1 MSNRRSLT
9 AANAYA
15 TSRPMSK
22 LFLTIALGSIAVG
35 AVGWALPDLIAQ
47 ASDSVALS
55 GVISSQQEGLME
67 GVVVSARRDGANFT
81 VSVVSDAKGKYSFP
95 RTHLEPGK
103 YALTIRAVGY
113 DLNGPGSVTI
123 AEGKTS
129 NADLKLEKTKDLAS
143 QLSSLEWAMSVPGTP
158 EQKDKVIYQTVS
170 CAYCHAWERVVKS
183 NHTADEF
190 VDLITRMQKYY
201 TDGSAVSRDNRGRG
215 QIGPPDQV
223 AAAEQNPKWGRE
235 PFGVPKKE
243 LAEYLTTVN
252 LSGGKT
258 TWPYELK
265 TLPRPKGKATRVII
279 TQYDMPRPD
288 TVAHDLDLDSAGTVW
303 YTDESRM
310 IFGKMNPKTGVFTE
324 YALPPVPPGDLP
336 GARDIQV
343 DRDDNIWFPRRI
355 ANAAVVVTK
364 YNPKTEE
371 VSTIEGAG
379 TQFMALGPEGKIWA
393 GWTRI
398 DPKTMKVEATYG
410 WEKSPNIPPGPHRQ
424 YVDLTVVN
432 SKGNPYAPDIGG
444 SYIIGIDAMTGQA
457 KFWQVPTPRS
467 SPRRGRMDAQDRFWF
482 AEYTG
487 DKVGMFDTR
496 TEKFQEWPML
506 RKYTTPYA
514 VSAPD
519 RNGYVY
525 ATSNMSERLMRLD
538 PKTGEIVEYQIPTEF
553 DSKKIT
559 YDPTTSRLTLWM
571 VNTRTAR
578 MMKVEPLE

>member
-1 MSNRRSLT
+1 MC
-9 AANAYA
+9 
-15 TSRPMSK
+15 
-22 LFLTIALGSIAVG
+22 
-35 AVGWALPDLIAQ
+35 WAPPDLIAQ
-47 ASDSVALS
+47 ASESVALS
-55 GVISSQQEGLME
+55 GVVSSQQEGLME
-67 GVVVSARRDGANFT
+67 GVVVSARHDGANFT

-95 RTHLEPGK
+95 RTPG
-103 YALTIRAVGY
+103 ARGIRLAIRAVGY
-113 DLNGPGSVTI
+113 DLNGPASVTI
-123 AEGKTS
+123 AERKNS

-143 QLSSLEWAMSVPGTP
+143 QLSSLEWAMSVPGKTEP
-158 EQKDKVIYQTVS
+158 KDKVIYQTVS
-170 CAYCHAWERVVKS
+170 CAYCYAWERVVKS
-183 NHTADEF
+183 NYSADEF
-190 VDLITRMQKYY
+190 LDLITRMHKYY
-201 TDGSAVSRDNRGRG
+201 TDGSAVSRDKRRRG

-223 AAAEQNPKWGRE
+223 AAAEQNPIWGRE

-243 LAEYLTTVN
+243 LAEYLASVN

-265 TLPRPKGKATRVII
+265 TLPRPRGKATRVII

-310 IFGKMNPKTGVFTE
+310 CFGKMNPKTGKFTE

-355 ANAAVVVTK
+355 ANSTVVMTK

-371 VSTIEGAG
+371 LSTIEEAG

-424 YVDLTVVN
+424 YVDLTVVS

-444 SYIIGIDAMTGQA
+444 SYIIGIDAKTGEA
-457 KFWQVPTPRS
+457 KFWKVPTPRS
-467 SPRRGRMDAQDRFWF
+467 SPRRGRMDAEDRFWF
-482 AEYTG
+482 AEYPG

-496 TEKFQEWPML
+496 TETFQEWPML

-519 RNGYVY
+519 RDGYVY

-559 YDPTTSRLTLWM
+559 YDPTTSGLTLWM

-578 MMKVEPLE
+578 LMKVEPLA

>member
-1 MSNRRSLT
+1 
-9 AANAYA
+9 
-15 TSRPMSK
+15 MSK
-22 LFLTIALGSIAVG
+22 LFLAIALGSIAVG
-35 AVGWALPDLIAQ
+35 ATRWSPSELIAQ
-47 ASDSVALS
+47 TSGSVALS
-55 GVISSQQEGLME
+55 GVVSSQQEGLME

-81 VSVVSDAKGKYSFP
+81 VSVVSDAQGKYSFP
-95 RTHLEPGK
+95 RTHVEPGK
-103 YALTIRAVGY
+103 YTLTIRAVGY
-113 DLNGPGSVTI
+113 DLIGPGSVEI

-129 NADLKLEKTKDLAS
+129 SADLKLGKAKDLSA
-143 QLSSLEWAMSVPGTP
+143 QLSSLEWAMSALGTP
-158 EQKDKVIYQTVS
+158 EQKDKFVYQTVN
-170 CAYCHAWERVVKS
+170 CAYCHTWERVMRS

-190 VDLITRMQKYY
+190 VELITRMQTYY
-201 TDGSAVSRDNRGRG
+201 TDGSAVSKDKRGRG

-223 AAAEQNPKWGRE
+223 AAADQNPIWGRE
-235 PFGVPKKE
+235 PFGIPKKE
-243 LAEYLTTVN
+243 LAEYLATVN

-258 TWPYELK
+258 TWPFELK
-265 TLPRPKGKATRVII
+265 TLPRPKGKGTGIII

-288 TVAHDLDLDSAGTVW
+288 TVAHDLDLDSAGTPW

-310 IFGKMNPKTGVFTE
+310 FLGKMNPKTGTFTE
-324 YALPPVPPGDLP
+324 YSLPPVPPGDLP

-355 ANAAVVVTK
+355 ASAAIVLTRF
-364 YNPKTEE
+364 NPKTEE
-371 VSTIEGAG
+371 ISTIEGAG

-444 SYIIGIDAMTGQA
+444 SYIIGIDAMTGEA

-487 DKVGMFDTR
+487 DKIGMFDTR

-525 ATSNMSERLMRLD
+525 ATSNMSERLIRLD
-538 PKTGEIVEYQIPTEF
+538 PKTGEIVEYQMPTEF
-553 DSKKIT
+553 DSKKIA

>member
-1 MSNRRSLT
+1 
-9 AANAYA
+9 
-15 TSRPMSK
+15 MSK

-81 VSVVSDAKGKYSFP
+81 VAVVSDAKGKYSFP

>member
-1 MSNRRSLT
+1 MRVLQVG
-9 AANAYA
+9 A
-15 TSRPMSK
+15 MSK
-22 LFLTIALGSIAVG
+22 LFLTVVLGSLVAG
-35 AVGWALPDLIAQ
+35 PLLCAAPDLMAQ
-47 ASDSVALS
+47 ASDPVALR
-55 GVISSQQEGLME
+55 GVVSSQQEGLME

-81 VSVVSDAKGKYSFP
+81 VSVVSDAQGNYSFP
-95 RTHLEPGK
+95 RSHLEPGK
-103 YALTIRAVGY
+103 YTLTIRAVGY
-113 DLNGPGSVTI
+113 DLSGSGSVTI
-123 AEGKTS
+123 AEGKVS
-129 NADLKLEKTKDLAS
+129 NVDLKLEKTKDLAS
-143 QLSSLEWAMSVPGTP
+143 QLSSLEWAMSVPGTT

-170 CAYCHAWERVVKS
+170 CAYCHAWERIMKS

-201 TDGSAVSRDNRGRG
+201 TDGSAVSRDKRGRG
-215 QIGPPDQV
+215 QLGPPTQV
-223 AAAEQNPKWGRE
+223 SAADQNPIWGRG
-235 PFGVPKKE
+235 FDTGVPKKE
-243 LAEYLTTVN
+243 LAEYLATVN

-258 TWPYELK
+258 TWPFELK
-265 TLPRPKGKATRVII
+265 TLPRPKAKATRIII

-288 TVAHDLDLDSAGTVW
+288 TVAHDLDLDSAGTIW

-310 IFGKMNPKTGVFTE
+310 FFGKMNPKTGEFKE

-355 ANAAVVVTK
+355 ANAAIVLTK
-364 YNPKTEE
+364 FNPKTEE
-371 VSTIEGAG
+371 LSTIEGVG

-398 DPKTMKVEATYG
+398 DPKTMRVEAKYR

-444 SYIIGIDAMTGQA
+444 SYIIGIDAETGEA

-487 DKVGMFDTR
+487 DKIGMFDTR

-519 RNGYVY
+519 TNGYVY
-525 ATSNMSERLMRLD
+525 ATSNMTERLIRLD
-538 PKTGEIVEYQIPTEF
+538 PKTGEIIEYQMPTEF
-553 DSKKIT
+553 DSKKIAF
-559 YDPTTSRLTLWM
+559 DPTTNRTTLWM
-571 VNTRTAR
+571 CNTRTAR
-578 MMKVEPLE
+578 MMKVEPLD

>member
-1 MSNRRSLT
+1 MRMLET
-9 AANAYA
+9 GAV
-15 TSRPMSK
+15 TK
-22 LFLTIALGSIAVG
+22 LFLTIALQSLVLAFTSFVP
-35 AVGWALPDLIAQ
+35 AYLSAQ
-47 ASDSVALS
+47 SSESEALS
-55 GVISSQQEGLME
+55 GVVSSQLEGHME

-81 VSVVSDAKGKYSFP
+81 VSVVSDAHGKYSFP
-95 RTHLEPGK
+95 RSHLEPGK
-103 YALTIRAVGY
+103 YAVTIRAVGY
-113 DLNGPGSVTI
+113 DLVGPGSVEI
-123 AEGKTS
+123 AVGKTTR
-129 NADLKLEKTKDLAS
+129 ADLKLEKAKNLAA
-143 QLSSLEWAMSVPGTP
+143 QLSSLEWAMSVPGTT
-158 EQKDKVIYQTVS
+158 EQKNNLIYQTVS
-170 CAYCHAWERVVKS
+170 CAYCHAWERIMRS
-183 NHTADEF
+183 NHTSDEF
-190 VDLITRMQKYY
+190 VELITRMQKYY
-201 TDGSAVSRDNRGRG
+201 TDGSAVSRDKRGRG

-223 AAAEQNPKWGRE
+223 AAAEQNPIWGRE

-243 LAEYLTTVN
+243 LADYLATLN

-258 TWPYELK
+258 TWPFELK
-265 TLPRPKGKATRVII
+265 TLPRPKGKSTRVVI

-288 TVAHDLDLDSAGTVW
+288 TVAHDLDLDSAGTPW

-310 IFGKMNPKTGVFTE
+310 YFGKMNPKTGVFTE
-324 YALPPVPPGDLP
+324 YSLPPVPPGDLP

-355 ANAAVVVTK
+355 ANAAIVLTK
-364 YNPKTEE
+364 FNPKTEE
-371 VSTIEGAG
+371 LSTIEGVG

-432 SKGNPYAPDIGG
+432 SKGDAYAPDIGG
-444 SYIIGIDAMTGQA
+444 SYIIGIDAKTGEA
-457 KFWQVPTPRS
+457 KFWQVPTMRS

-538 PKTGEIVEYQIPTEF
+538 PKTGDIVEYQIPTEF

-559 YDPTTSRLTLWM
+559 YDPTTSGSTLWM
-571 VNTRTAR
+571 INTRTAR
-578 MMKVEPLE
+578 MMKVEPLD

>member
-1 MSNRRSLT
+1 MLQVG
-9 AANAYA
+9 
-15 TSRPMSK
+15 PMYK
-22 LFLTIALGSIAVG
+22 LFFTITLASIVAGVMSL
-35 AVGWALPDLIAQ
+35 APTELIAQ
-47 ASDSVALS
+47 SSDSIALS
-55 GVISSQQEGLME
+55 GIVSSQKEGLME
-67 GVVVSARRDGANFT
+67 GVVVSARRVGANFT
-81 VSVVSDAKGKYSFP
+81 VSVVSDAQGKYSFP

-113 DLNGPGSVTI
+113 DLNDSGIVEI

-129 NADLKLEKTKDLAS
+129 SANLKLVKAKDLAA
-143 QLSSLEWAMSVPGTP
+143 QLSSLEWAMSAPGTP
-158 EQKDKVIYQTVS
+158 EQKNKLIYQTVS
-170 CAYCHAWERVVKS
+170 CAYCHTWQRIMRS
-183 NHTADEF
+183 SHTAHEF
-190 VDLITRMQKYY
+190 VSLITRMQKYY
-201 TDGSAVSRDNRGRG
+201 TDGSAVSTDDRGRG
-215 QIGPPDQV
+215 QLGPPDQV
-223 AAAEQNPKWGRE
+223 AAADQNTIWGRE
-235 PFGVPKKE
+235 PFGIPKEE
-243 LAEYLTTVN
+243 LAEYLATVN
-252 LSGGKT
+252 LSNDKT
-258 TWPYELK
+258 TWPFELK

-288 TVAHDLDLDSAGTVW
+288 TVAHDVDLDSAGTPW

-310 IFGKMNPKTGVFTE
+310 FFGKMNPKTGKFTE
-324 YALPPVPPGDLP
+324 YSLPPVPAGDLQ

-355 ANAAVVVTK
+355 AGAAIVLTRF
-364 YNPKTEE
+364 NPKTEE

-398 DPKTMKVEATYG
+398 DPKTMKVEARYG

-444 SYIIGIDAMTGQA
+444 SYIIGIDAKTGEA

-487 DKVGMFDTR
+487 DKIGMFDTR

-506 RKYTTPYA
+506 HKYTTPYA

-519 RNGYVY
+519 KNGYVY
-525 ATSNMSERLMRLD
+525 ATSNMSERLMRLN
-538 PKTGEIVEYQIPTEF
+538 PKTGDIVEYQIPTEF

-559 YDPTTSRLTLWM
+559 YDPTTSRTTLWM
-571 VNTRTAR
+571 VNTRSAR
-578 MMKVEPLE
+578 MMKVEPLD

>member
-1 MSNRRSLT
+1 
-9 AANAYA
+9 
-15 TSRPMSK
+15 MSK
-22 LFLTIALGSIAVG
+22 LFLAIALGSIAVG
-35 AVGWALPDLIAQ
+35 ATRWSPSELIAQ
-47 ASDSVALS
+47 TSGSVALS
-55 GVISSQQEGLME
+55 GVVSSQQEGLME

-81 VSVVSDAKGKYSFP
+81 VSVVSDAQGKYSFP
-95 RTHLEPGK
+95 RTHVEPGK
-103 YALTIRAVGY
+103 YTLTIRAVGY
-113 DLNGPGSVTI
+113 DLIGPGSVEI

-129 NADLKLEKTKDLAS
+129 SADLKLGKAKDLSA
-143 QLSSLEWAMSVPGTP
+143 QLSSLEWAMSALGTP
-158 EQKDKVIYQTVS
+158 EQKDKFVYQTVN
-170 CAYCHAWERVVKS
+170 CAYCHTWERVMRS

-190 VDLITRMQKYY
+190 VELITRMQTYY
-201 TDGSAVSRDNRGRG
+201 TDGSAVSKDKRGRG

-223 AAAEQNPKWGRE
+223 AAADQNPIWGRE
-235 PFGVPKKE
+235 PFGIPKKE
-243 LAEYLTTVN
+243 LAEYLATVN

-258 TWPYELK
+258 TWPFELK
-265 TLPRPKGKATRVII
+265 TLPRPKGKGTGIII

-288 TVAHDLDLDSAGTVW
+288 TVAHDLDLDSAGTPW

-310 IFGKMNPKTGVFTE
+310 FLGKMNPKTGTFTE
-324 YALPPVPPGDLP
+324 YSLPPVPPGDLP

-355 ANAAVVVTK
+355 ASAAIVLTRF
-364 YNPKTEE
+364 NPKTEE
-371 VSTIEGAG
+371 ISTIEGAG

-444 SYIIGIDAMTGQA
+444 SYIIGIDAMTGEA

-487 DKVGMFDTR
+487 DKIGMFDTR

-525 ATSNMSERLMRLD
+525 ATSNMSERLIRLD
-538 PKTGEIVEYQIPTEF
+538 PKTGEIVEYQMPTEF
-553 DSKKIT
+553 DSKKIA
-559 YDPTTSRLTLWM
+559 YDPTTSRSTLWM

-578 MMKVEPLE
+578 MMKVEPLD

>member
-1 MSNRRSLT
+1 
-9 AANAYA
+9 
-15 TSRPMSK
+15 MSK

-47 ASDSVALS
+47 ASDFVALS

-243 LAEYLTTVN
+243 LAKYLTTVN

-355 ANAAVVVTK
+355 ANAAVVLTK

-379 TQFMALGPEGKIWA
+379 TQFMALGPDGKIWA

>member
-1 MSNRRSLT
+1 MLQVGS
-9 AANAYA
+9 
-15 TSRPMSK
+15 MSK
-22 LFLTIALGSIAVG
+22 IILAIALGSIAAG
-35 AVGWALPDLIAQ
+35 AMCSAAPHLLAQ
-47 ASDSVALS
+47 TSDSVVLR
-55 GVISSQQEGLME
+55 GVVSSQQEGLME
-67 GVVVSARRDGANFT
+67 GVVVSVRRDGANFT
-81 VSVVSDAKGKYSFP
+81 VSVVSDAQGKYSFP
-95 RTHLEPGK
+95 RSHVEPGK
-103 YALTIRAVGY
+103 YSLTIRAVGY
-113 DLNGPGSVTI
+113 DLNAPGSVEIT
-123 AEGKTS
+123 EGKTT
-129 NADLKLEKTKDLAS
+129 NEDLKLEKTKDLAS

-170 CAYCHAWERVVKS
+170 CAYCHAWERIMKS
-183 NHTADEF
+183 NHTPDEF

-215 QIGPPDQV
+215 QPGPSDQV
-223 AAAEQNPKWGRE
+223 AAADQNTIWGRE

-243 LAEYLTTVN
+243 LAEYLATVN

-258 TWPYELK
+258 AWPFEMK

-288 TVAHDLDLDSAGTVW
+288 TVAHDLDLDSGGTVW

-310 IFGKMNPKTGVFTE
+310 FFGKMNPKTGKFTE
-324 YALPPVPPGDLP
+324 YALPPVPPGNLP

-343 DRDDNIWFPRRI
+343 DRDGNIWFPRRI
-355 ANAAVVVTK
+355 ANAAIVLTK
-364 YNPKTEE
+364 FNPKTEE
-371 VSTIEGAG
+371 VSTIEGVG

-393 GWTRI
+393 GWTRV

-444 SYIIGIDAMTGQA
+444 SYIIGIDAKTGEA
-457 KFWQVPTPRS
+457 RFWQVPTPRS
-467 SPRRGRMDAQDRFWF
+467 SPRRGRMDSQDRYWF

-487 DKVGMFDTR
+487 DKIGMFDTR

-519 RNGYVY
+519 KNGYVY
-525 ATSNMSERLMRLD
+525 ATSNMSERLIRLD
-538 PKTGEIVEYQIPTEF
+538 PKTGEIVEYQMPTEF
-553 DSKKIT
+553 DSKKIAF
-559 YDPTTSRLTLWM
+559 DPTTNRSTLWM
-571 VNTRTAR
+571 CNTRTAR
-578 MMKVEPLE
+578 MMKVEPLD

>member
-1 MSNRRSLT
+1 MPKLCLTFTLASVLAGVLSLAPMKLLAQSSDP
-9 AANAYA
+9 AALA
-15 TSRPMSK
+15 
-22 LFLTIALGSIAVG
+22 
-35 AVGWALPDLIAQ
+35 
-47 ASDSVALS
+47 
-55 GVISSQQEGLME
+55 GVVSSQEEGRME
-67 GVVVSARRDGANFT
+67 GVVVSARRAGANFT
-81 VSVVSDAKGKYSFP
+81 VSVVSDAQGKYTFP
-95 RTHLEPGK
+95 RTHLEAGK

-113 DLNGPGSVTI
+113 DLSGSGTAEI
-123 AEGKTS
+123 AEGKSAT
-129 NADLKLEKTKDLAS
+129 ADLKLVKTRDLSA
-143 QLSSLEWAMSVPGTP
+143 QLSSLEWAMSIPGTP
-158 EQKDKVIYQTVS
+158 EQKNKLIYQTVS
-170 CAYCHAWERVVKS
+170 CAYCHTLQRIVRS
-183 NHTADEF
+183 NHTAHEF
-190 VDLITRMQKYY
+190 VALITRMQKYY
-201 TDGSAVSRDNRGRG
+201 TDGSAVSTDGRGRG
-215 QIGPPDQV
+215 QLGPPDQV
-223 AAAEQNPKWGRE
+223 AAADQNPIWGRE
-235 PFGVPKKE
+235 PFGIPKEE
-243 LAEYLTTVN
+243 LAAYLATLN
-252 LSGGKT
+252 LSDGKT
-258 TWPYELK
+258 TWPFVLK
-265 TLPRPKGKATRVII
+265 TLPRPKGQSTRVII

-288 TVAHDLDLDSAGTVW
+288 TVPHDVDLDSMGTPW

-310 IFGKMNPKTGVFTE
+310 FFGKMNPKTGSFTE
-324 YALPPVPPGDLP
+324 YPLPPVPPGDLP

-355 ANAAVVVTK
+355 AGAAVVVTK
-364 YNPKTEE
+364 FNPKTEQL
-371 VSTIEGAG
+371 STIEGAG

-393 GWTRI
+393 GWSRI

-410 WEKSPNIPPGPHRQ
+410 WEKSPSLPPGFHRQ

-444 SYIIGIDAMTGQA
+444 SYIIGIDAKTGEA
-457 KFWQVPTPRS
+457 RFWQVPTPRS

-496 TEKFQEWPML
+496 TEKFEEWPML

-519 RNGYVY
+519 KNGYVY

-559 YDPTTSRLTLWM
+559 YDPTTSRTVLWM

-578 MMKVEPLE
+578 MMKVEPLD

>member
-1 MSNRRSLT
+1 MLETGAVTR
-9 AANAYA
+9 
-15 TSRPMSK
+15 
-22 LFLTIALGSIAVG
+22 LFRILALGSLVLASMSRDPADVG
-35 AVGWALPDLIAQ
+35 AQSSESEALGGF
-47 ASDSVALS
+47 V
-55 GVISSQQEGLME
+55 SSQSEGHME
-67 GVVVSARRDGANFT
+67 GVVVSARQDGANFT
-81 VSVVSDAKGKYSFP
+81 VSVVSDAQGKYSFP
-95 RTHLEPGK
+95 RSHLEPGK

-113 DLNGPGSVTI
+113 ELSGPESVEI
-123 AEGKTS
+123 AAGKAAR
-129 NADLKLEKTKDLAS
+129 ADLKLEKAKDLAA
-143 QLSSLEWAMSVPGTP
+143 QLSSLEWAMSVPGTT
-158 EQKDKVIYQTVS
+158 EQKNKLIYQTVS
-170 CAYCHAWERVVKS
+170 CAYCHAWERIMRS

-190 VDLITRMQKYY
+190 VELITRMQKYY
-201 TDGSAVSRDNRGRG
+201 TDGSAVSRDKRGRG

-223 AAAEQNPKWGRE
+223 AAAEQNPIWGRE
-235 PFGVPKKE
+235 PLGVPKKE
-243 LAEYLTTVN
+243 LAEYLATVN
-252 LSGGKT
+252 LSAGKT
-258 TWPYELK
+258 TWPFELK

-288 TVAHDLDLDSAGTVW
+288 TVAHDLDLDSAGTIW

-310 IFGKMNPKTGVFTE
+310 YFGKMNPKTGAFTE
-324 YALPPVPPGDLP
+324 YSLPPVPPGDLP
-336 GARDIQV
+336 GVRDIQV
-343 DRDDNIWFPRRI
+343 DRDGNIWFPRRI
-355 ANAAVVVTK
+355 ANAAIVLTK
-364 YNPKTEE
+364 FNPKTEE
-371 VSTIEGAG
+371 LSTIEGVG

-432 SKGNPYAPDIGG
+432 SRGNPYAPDIGG
-444 SYIIGIDAMTGQA
+444 SYIIGIDAKTGEA

-525 ATSNMSERLMRLD
+525 ATSNMSERLIRLD
-538 PKTGEIVEYQIPTEF
+538 PTTGEIVEYQMPTEF

-559 YDPTTSRLTLWM
+559 YDPTTSHLTLWM

-578 MMKVEPLE
+578 MMKVEPLD

>member
-1 MSNRRSLT
+1 
-9 AANAYA
+9 
-15 TSRPMSK
+15 MSK
-22 LFLTIALGSIAVG
+22 LFLAIALGSIAVG
-35 AVGWALPDLIAQ
+35 ATSWAPSELIAQ
-47 ASDSVALS
+47 ASGSVALS
-55 GVISSQQEGLME
+55 GVVSSQQEGLME

-81 VSVVSDAKGKYSFP
+81 VSVVSDAQGKYSFP
-95 RTHLEPGK
+95 RTHVEPGK

-113 DLNGPGSVTI
+113 DLIGTGSVEI

-129 NADLKLEKTKDLAS
+129 SADLKLEKAKDLSA
-143 QLSSLEWAMSVPGTP
+143 QLSSLEWAMSALGTP
-158 EQKDKVIYQTVS
+158 EQKDKFVYQTVN
-170 CAYCHAWERVVKS
+170 CAYCHTWERVMRS

-190 VDLITRMQKYY
+190 VELITRMQTYY
-201 TDGSAVSRDNRGRG
+201 TDGSAVSKDKRGRG

-223 AAAEQNPKWGRE
+223 AAADQNPIWGRE
-235 PFGVPKKE
+235 PFGIPKKE
-243 LAEYLTTVN
+243 LAEYLATVN

-258 TWPYELK
+258 TWPFELK
-265 TLPRPKGKATRVII
+265 TLPRPKGKGTGIII

-288 TVAHDLDLDSAGTVW
+288 TVAHDLDLDSAGTPW

-310 IFGKMNPKTGVFTE
+310 FLGKMNPKTGTFTE
-324 YALPPVPPGDLP
+324 YSLPPVPPGDLP

-355 ANAAVVVTK
+355 ARAAIVLTRF
-364 YNPKTEE
+364 NPKTEE
-371 VSTIEGAG
+371 ISTIEGAG

-444 SYIIGIDAMTGQA
+444 SYIIGIDAMTGEA

-487 DKVGMFDTR
+487 DKIGMFDTR

-525 ATSNMSERLMRLD
+525 ATSNMSERLIRLD
-538 PKTGEIVEYQIPTEF
+538 PKTGEIVEYQMPTEF
-553 DSKKIT
+553 DSKKIA
-559 YDPTTSRLTLWM
+559 YDPTTSRSTLWM

-578 MMKVEPLE
+578 MVKVETLN

>member
-1 MSNRRSLT
+1 MLQVGS
-9 AANAYA
+9 
-15 TSRPMSK
+15 MSK
-22 LFLTIALGSIAVG
+22 IILAIALGSIAAG
-35 AVGWALPDLIAQ
+35 AMCSAAPHLLAQ
-47 ASDSVALS
+47 TSDSVVLR
-55 GVISSQQEGLME
+55 GVVSSQQEGLME
-67 GVVVSARRDGANFT
+67 GVVVSVRRDGANFT
-81 VSVVSDAKGKYSFP
+81 VSVVSDAQGKYSFP
-95 RTHLEPGK
+95 RSHVEPGK
-103 YALTIRAVGY
+103 YSLTIRAVGY
-113 DLNGPGSVTI
+113 DLNSPGSVEIT
-123 AEGKTS
+123 EGKTT
-129 NADLKLEKTKDLAS
+129 NEDLKLEKTKDLAS

-170 CAYCHAWERVVKS
+170 CAYCHAWERIIKS
-183 NHTADEF
+183 NHTPDEF

-215 QIGPPDQV
+215 QPGPSDQV
-223 AAAEQNPKWGRE
+223 AAADQNTIWGRE

-243 LAEYLTTVN
+243 LAEYLATVN

-258 TWPYELK
+258 AWPFEMK

-288 TVAHDLDLDSAGTVW
+288 TVAHDLDLDSGGTVW

-310 IFGKMNPKTGVFTE
+310 FFGKMNPKTGKFTE
-324 YALPPVPPGDLP
+324 YALPPVPPGNLP

-343 DRDDNIWFPRRI
+343 DRDGNIWFPRRI
-355 ANAAVVVTK
+355 ANAAIVLTK
-364 YNPKTEE
+364 FNPKTEE
-371 VSTIEGAG
+371 VSTIEGVG

-393 GWTRI
+393 GWTRV

-444 SYIIGIDAMTGQA
+444 SYIIGIDAKTGEA
-457 KFWQVPTPRS
+457 RFWQVPTPRS
-467 SPRRGRMDAQDRFWF
+467 SPRRGRMDSQDRYWF

-487 DKVGMFDTR
+487 DKIGMFDTR

-519 RNGYVY
+519 KNGYVY
-525 ATSNMSERLMRLD
+525 ATSNMSERLIRLD
-538 PKTGEIVEYQIPTEF
+538 PKTGEIVEYQMPTEF
-553 DSKKIT
+553 DSKKIAF
-559 YDPTTSRLTLWM
+559 DPTTNRSTLWM
-571 VNTRTAR
+571 CNTRTAR
-578 MMKVEPLE
+578 MMKVEPLD

>member
-1 MSNRRSLT
+1 
-9 AANAYA
+9 
-15 TSRPMSK
+15 
-22 LFLTIALGSIAVG
+22 
-35 AVGWALPDLIAQ
+35 
-47 ASDSVALS
+47 
-55 GVISSQQEGLME
+55 ME

-123 AEGKTS
+123 AESKTS

-143 QLSSLEWAMSVPGTP
+143 QLSSLEWAMSVPGTT
-158 EQKDKVIYQTVS
+158 EQKDKVIYQIVS

-223 AAAEQNPKWGRE
+223 AAAEQNPIWGRE

-243 LAEYLTTVN
+243 LAEYLATVN
-252 LSGGKT
+252 LGGGKT

-310 IFGKMNPKTGVFTE
+310 FFGKMNPKSGAFTE

-444 SYIIGIDAMTGQA
+444 SYIIGIDAKTGEA

-496 TEKFQEWPML
+496 TEKFQEWPMQ

>member
-1 MSNRRSLT
+1 
-9 AANAYA
+9 
-15 TSRPMSK
+15 MSK

-103 YALTIRAVGY
+103 CALTIRAVGY

-355 ANAAVVVTK
+355 ANAAVVLTK

>member
-1 MSNRRSLT
+1 
-9 AANAYA
+9 
-15 TSRPMSK
+15 MSK

-355 ANAAVVVTK
+355 ANAAVVLTK

-525 ATSNMSERLMRLD
+525 ATSNMSERLIRLD

-553 DSKKIT
+553 DSKKMT
-559 YDPTTSRLTLWM
+559 YDPSTSRTTLWM
-571 VNTRTAR
+571 INTRTAR
-578 MMKVEPLE
+578 MMKVEPLD

>member
-1 MSNRRSLT
+1 MLKVG
-9 AANAYA
+9 
-15 TSRPMSK
+15 PMSK
-22 LFLTIALGSIAVG
+22 LFHAIALGIIAVG
-35 AVGWALPDLIAQ
+35 VMSWAPPDLIAQ
-47 ASDSVALS
+47 ASEPVALS
-55 GVISSQQEGLME
+55 GVVSSQQEGPME

-81 VSVVSDAKGKYSFP
+81 VSVVSDAQGKYSFP
-95 RTHLEPGK
+95 RSHVDPGK

-113 DLNGPGSVTI
+113 DLNGPGTVTI
-123 AEGKTS
+123 AEGKTTS
-129 NADLKLEKTKDLAS
+129 ADLKLDKTKDLAG
-143 QLSSLEWAMSVPGTP
+143 QLSSLEWAMSAPGTP
-158 EQKDKVIYQTVS
+158 EQKNKLIYQVVS
-170 CAYCHAWERVVKS
+170 CAYCHALERVMRS
-183 NHTADEF
+183 NHTAGEF
-190 VDLITRMQKYY
+190 VEVITRMQKYY
-201 TDGSAVSRDNRGRG
+201 TDGSAVSRDKRGRG
-215 QIGPPDQV
+215 QIGIPDQV
-223 AAAEQNPKWGRE
+223 AAADENPIWGRE
-235 PFGVPKKE
+235 PLGVPKKE
-243 LAEYLTTVN
+243 LAEYLSTIN

-265 TLPRPKGKATRVII
+265 TLLRPKGKATRVII

-288 TVAHDLDLDSAGTVW
+288 TVAHDLDLDSAGTIW

-310 IFGKMNPKTGVFTE
+310 FFGKMNPKTGKFTE

-355 ANAAVVVTK
+355 AGAAVVLTK
-364 YNPKTEE
+364 FNPKTEE
-371 VSTIEGAG
+371 VSTIEGVG

-393 GWTRI
+393 GWTRV

-444 SYIIGIDAMTGQA
+444 SYIIGIDAETGAA

-487 DKVGMFDTR
+487 DKIGMFDTR
-496 TEKFQEWPML
+496 TEKFQEWPVP

-525 ATSNMSERLMRLD
+525 ATSNMAERLMRLD

-559 YDPTTSRLTLWM
+559 YNPTTSRLTLWM

>member
-1 MSNRRSLT
+1 
-9 AANAYA
+9 
-15 TSRPMSK
+15 
-22 LFLTIALGSIAVG
+22 
-35 AVGWALPDLIAQ
+35 
-47 ASDSVALS
+47 
-55 GVISSQQEGLME
+55 ME

-103 YALTIRAVGY
+103 CALTIRAVGY

-355 ANAAVVVTK
+355 ANAAVVLTK

>member
-1 MSNRRSLT
+1 
-9 AANAYA
+9 
-15 TSRPMSK
+15 MSK

-67 GVVVSARRDGANFT
+67 GVVVSARRDGTTFT

-343 DRDDNIWFPRRI
+343 DRDDNVWFPRRI

>member
-1 MSNRRSLT
+1 
-9 AANAYA
+9 
-15 TSRPMSK
+15 MSK

-355 ANAAVVVTK
+355 ANAAVVLTK

-379 TQFMALGPEGKIWA
+379 TQFMALGPDGKIWA

>member
-1 MSNRRSLT
+1 MLQVGS
-9 AANAYA
+9 
-15 TSRPMSK
+15 MSK
-22 LFLTIALGSIAVG
+22 IILAIALGSIAAG
-35 AVGWALPDLIAQ
+35 AMCSAAPHLLAQ
-47 ASDSVALS
+47 TSDSVVLR
-55 GVISSQQEGLME
+55 GVVSSQQEGLME
-67 GVVVSARRDGANFT
+67 GVVVSVRRDGANFT
-81 VSVVSDAKGKYSFP
+81 VSVVSDAQGKYSFP
-95 RTHLEPGK
+95 RSHVEPGK
-103 YALTIRAVGY
+103 YSLTIRAVGY
-113 DLNGPGSVTI
+113 DLNAPGSVEIT
-123 AEGKTS
+123 EGKTT
-129 NADLKLEKTKDLAS
+129 NADLKLEKTKDLPS

-170 CAYCHAWERVVKS
+170 CAYCHAWERIMKS
-183 NHTADEF
+183 NHTPDEF

-215 QIGPPDQV
+215 QPGPSDQV
-223 AAAEQNPKWGRE
+223 AAADQNTIWGRE

-243 LAEYLTTVN
+243 LAEYLATVN

-258 TWPYELK
+258 AWPFEMK

-288 TVAHDLDLDSAGTVW
+288 TVAHDLDLDSGGTVW

-310 IFGKMNPKTGVFTE
+310 FFGKMNPKTGKFTE
-324 YALPPVPPGDLP
+324 YALPPVPPGNLP

-343 DRDDNIWFPRRI
+343 DRDGNIWFPRRI
-355 ANAAVVVTK
+355 ANAAIVLTK
-364 YNPKTEE
+364 FNPKTEE
-371 VSTIEGAG
+371 VSTIEGVG

-393 GWTRI
+393 GWTRV

-444 SYIIGIDAMTGQA
+444 SYIIGIDAKTGEA
-457 KFWQVPTPRS
+457 RFWQVPTPRS
-467 SPRRGRMDAQDRFWF
+467 SPRRGRMDSQDRYWF

-487 DKVGMFDTR
+487 DKIGMFDTR

-519 RNGYVY
+519 KNGYVY
-525 ATSNMSERLMRLD
+525 ATSNMSERLIRLD
-538 PKTGEIVEYQIPTEF
+538 PKTGEIVEYQMPTEF
-553 DSKKIT
+553 DSKKIAF
-559 YDPTTSRLTLWM
+559 DPTTNRSTLWM
-571 VNTRTAR
+571 CNTRTAR
-578 MMKVEPLE
+578 MMKVEPLD

>member
-1 MSNRRSLT
+1 
-9 AANAYA
+9 
-15 TSRPMSK
+15 MSK

-67 GVVVSARRDGANFT
+67 GVVVSARRDGTNFT

-355 ANAAVVVTK
+355 ANAAVVLTK

-379 TQFMALGPEGKIWA
+379 TQFMALGPDGKIWA

-571 VNTRTAR
+571 VNTRTAK